1 VTATRVDIEEIQ
13 TTRMEKLLAVVLAVF
28 LLIGGLWIY
37 HNLHQEA
44 TPPRATPAEQAA
56 IDRAQNA
63 SERLYQVQSAERRA
77 RDRLELSRE
86 AYRTALEAKKPA
98 AALARAYEAA
108 QASFRQA
115 QADVATAKRNVAAVA
130 PTAQAADRRLAKEAD
145 RRDHAAARNTFLSR
159 LAFVVVS
166 LAAAFLLLGR
176 LRNRG
181 SRYLP
186 VAFAA
191 VGATTLLALVMA
203 GDYTSDYID
212 VGESGP
218 VFLSLAGIAMT
229 LLSFVALQ
237 RYLAKRV
244 PARRVR
250 KHECP
255 FCGYPVADKPHCEG
269 CGRDVIAACARCE
282 GPRRVG
288 TVFCGLC
295 GSRA

>member
-1 VTATRVDIEEIQ
+1 MTTTRVDVDEIQ
-13 TTRMEKLLAVVLAVF
+13 TTRVEKLLAFVLAVF

-37 HNLHQEA
+37 HNLRQEA
-44 TPPRATPAEQAA
+44 TYPHPTAAEQAA
-56 IDRAQNA
+56 MDRESRAEQRVYRAQ
-63 SERLYQVQSAERRA
+63 SQVSRA

-86 AYRTALEAKKPA
+86 AYRTALEAKQPA
-98 AALARAYEAA
+98 GRLERAYEAA
-108 QASFRQA
+108 QADYRRSQ
-115 QADVATAKRNVAAVA
+115 AAVSAAQQDAAAAA
-130 PTAQAADRRLAKEAD
+130 PAARSASDRISRETDRRE
-145 RRDHAAARNTFLSR
+145 HAASRNTFLFR
-159 LAFVVVS
+159 LAFVIAT
-166 LAAAFLLLGR
+166 LAGAYLLLGR

-186 VAFAA
+186 VGLAA
-191 VGATTLLALVMA
+191 VGAAAVQALVMA
-203 GDYTSDYID
+203 GDYTTDYID
-212 VGESGP
+212 VGRSGP
-218 VFLSLAGIAMT
+218 FLISAAGIVMT

-255 FCGYPVADKPHCEG
+255 FCGYPVKDKPHCEG

-288 TVFCGLC
+288 TSFCGLC